1 MSLREHL
8 RRRARRAWLIQLTA
22 FAAVVLGLTMVPPGN
37 REGLVFGAAML
48 FLIAFAFAQ
57 ARIACTRCGNALGTV
72 IPPWRLHRG
81 DPAKRIHHCPFC
93 GVSLDEP
100 ADAPRT

>member
-8 RRRARRAWLIQLTA
+8 RRRARHAWLMQLAA
-22 FAAVVLGLTMVPPGN
+22 FAAVMLVMAMVPPAS
-37 REGLVFGAAML
+37 RPGLAFGAAMIFVIVL
-48 FLIAFAFAQ
+48 AFAQ
-57 ARIACTRCGNALGTV
+57 SRIACTRCGNALGTV

-81 DPAKRIHHCPFC
+81 HDAKRIHHCPFC

-100 ADAPRT
+100 AR